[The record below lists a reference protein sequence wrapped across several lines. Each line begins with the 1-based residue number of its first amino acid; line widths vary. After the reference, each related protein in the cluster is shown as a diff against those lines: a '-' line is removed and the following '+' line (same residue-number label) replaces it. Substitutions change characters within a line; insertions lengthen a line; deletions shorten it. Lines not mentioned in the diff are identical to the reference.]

1 MLRALGMSALAR
13 ENGTSRETL
22 YPAFSDNDNPTLDT
36 RLRVMKAFGVPLAV
50 APQDGG
56 RT

>member
-1 MLRALGMSALAR
+1 MLRALGVSALAR

-50 APQDGG
+50 APQNGG